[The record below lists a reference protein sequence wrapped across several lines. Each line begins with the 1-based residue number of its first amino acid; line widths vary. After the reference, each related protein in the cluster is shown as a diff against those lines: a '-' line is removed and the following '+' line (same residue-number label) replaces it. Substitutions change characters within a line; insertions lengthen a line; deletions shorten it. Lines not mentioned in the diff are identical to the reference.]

1 MRTKTNGFE
10 IDEND
15 LNTQL
20 LHWFRF
26 DHLRPEQ
33 GIALLIGLVPSGA
46 NLKAVADWSKN
57 SKDDNAILRLG
68 IPLLTGEAIQLP
80 ANPLFDNKKINRQ
93 FSHSIEDT
101 SYINTENESGYEISQ
116 DALDLLSAS
125 YGAEA
130 GAFAAYQAELENEW
144 VKNLSD
150 DLEFTRGRFN
160 GFIQQ
165 HRRLLQYWNSGTHQP
180 ALTPLPYFVDW
191 AKSKGFTPPW
201 RQVAAESGLIPKETF
216 LDQRTH
222 ENQSCT
228 NLERERLLKQIGA
241 LALTLAEKSK
251 KYKCGDNANASQIAE
266 SMGIILK
273 DLPDA
278 ANICGVGNSSIRA
291 SIKGGIDLL
300 TTKGK

>member
-1 MRTKTNGFE
+1 MSTKTNGFG

-15 LNTQL
+15 LRSQL

-33 GIALLIGLVPSGA
+33 GIALLIGLVPNGA
-46 NLKAVADWSKN
+46 NLKAVTDWCKN
-57 SKDDNAILRLG
+57 SKDDNAILRFG
-68 IPLLTGEAIQLP
+68 IPLLTGDAIQVP
-80 ANPLFDNKKINRQ
+80 ANPLFDNKKIHRQ
-93 FSHSIEDT
+93 FSHSLEDT
-101 SYINTENESGYEISQ
+101 PCINDGNESVYEMSQ
-116 DALDLLSAS
+116 DELYLLSAS
-125 YGAEA
+125 YEAEA
-130 GAFAAYQAELENEW
+130 RAFAVYQAELEEEW
-144 VKNLSD
+144 LKNLPG
-150 DLEFTRGRFN
+150 DLEFTQYQFN
-160 GFIQQ
+160 DLFQQ

-180 ALTPLPYFVDW
+180 ALTPLPYFVNW

-201 RQVAAESGLIPKETF
+201 RQVAAESGLIPEETF

-278 ANICGVGNSSIRA
+278 NICGVGNSSIRA
-291 SIKGGIDLL
+291 SIKVGIDLL
-300 TTKGK
+300 TTIGK